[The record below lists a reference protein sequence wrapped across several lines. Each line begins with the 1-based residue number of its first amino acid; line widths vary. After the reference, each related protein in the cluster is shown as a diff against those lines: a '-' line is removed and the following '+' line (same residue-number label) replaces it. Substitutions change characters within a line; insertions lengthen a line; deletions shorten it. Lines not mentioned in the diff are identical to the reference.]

1 LKGVGTMAEKRVLI
15 VDDNAKVRRELHT
28 VLALTGEVEVV
39 GEAKDGWEA
48 IRQTETLQPD
58 VVVMDLEMPVMDGY
72 EATRQIKVQQP
83 APRVI
88 ILSIHA
94 GAGEEERAR
103 AVGADAFVV
112 KGTNYQTLL
121 NAILG
126 RDESPNSFEL
136 KKGEML

>member
-1 LKGVGTMAEKRVLI
+1 MAGKRVLI
-15 VDDNAKVRRELHT
+15 VDDNAKVRRELRT
-28 VLALTGEVEVV
+28 VLALAGDVEVL
-39 GEAKDGWEA
+39 GEAEDGWEA
-48 IRQTETLQPD
+48 IRQTEALQPD

-72 EATRQIKVQQP
+72 EATHRIKVRQP

-126 RDESPNSFEL
+126 KDGSSNSFDP
-136 KKGEML
+136 KKGEKL

>member
-1 LKGVGTMAEKRVLI
+1 MAGKRVLI
-15 VDDNAKVRRELHT
+15 VDDNAKVRQELRT
-28 VLALTGEVEVV
+28 VLALAEEVEVV
-39 GEAKDGWEA
+39 GEAEDGREA
-48 IRQTETLQPD
+48 IRQVEALRPD

-72 EATRQIKVQQP
+72 EAARRIKAQQP
-83 APRVI
+83 TPRVV

-112 KGTNYQTLL
+112 KGADYQTFL

-126 RDESPNSFEL
+126 RDGSPHPFDL
-136 KKGEML
+136 KKGEKL

>member
-1 LKGVGTMAEKRVLI
+1 MTGKRVLI
-15 VDDNAKVRRELHT
+15 VDDNAKVRQELHT

-48 IRQTETLQPD
+48 IRQTEALQPD

-72 EATRQIKVQQP
+72 EATRRIKIQQP

-94 GAGEEERAR
+94 GAGEEGRAR
-103 AVGADAFVV
+103 PVGADAFVV

-126 RDESPNSFEL
+126 KDGSSNSFDPQ
-136 KKGEML
+136 KGEKL